1 MDAVQRSLESRG
13 LSSSQK
19 QIVETFLHSYE
30 KRWGKMSTIEI
41 NTIKALVKSLTDNYL
56 IEELDPNIQIRNAG
70 G

>member
-19 QIVETFLHSYE
+19 QIVETFLHSYG
-30 KRWGKMSTIEI
+30 KRWGKISTIEMNI
-41 NTIKALVKSLTDNYL
+41 IKALVKSLTDNYL
-56 IEELDPNIQIRNAG
+56 IEELDPNIQIKNAG